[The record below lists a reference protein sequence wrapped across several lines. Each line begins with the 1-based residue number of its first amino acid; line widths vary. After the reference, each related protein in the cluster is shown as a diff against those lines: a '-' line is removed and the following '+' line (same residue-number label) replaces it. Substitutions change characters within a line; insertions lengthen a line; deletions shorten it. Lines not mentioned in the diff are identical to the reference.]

1 VVLGAPKPIEAV
13 QRSITMNA
21 DGTADTLSRPPSM
34 RSVLSYDLIPNPIF
48 TNKLQQGSSALPT
61 PQSDESPM
69 VLLSPALS
77 TPTLMRCAVGVAP
90 SHGGTGSNS
99 PYVGQNPISPSHSKA
114 LPYSR
119 DAEDGQDV
127 SGMYA

>member
-1 VVLGAPKPIEAV
+1 M
-13 QRSITMNA
+13 SA
-21 DGTADTLSRPPSM
+21 DGTDTLSRPPSM
-34 RSVLSYDLIPNPIF
+34 RSVLLMHDLIPNPIF
-48 TNKLQQGSSALPT
+48 TNKLQQGSSVLPT

-90 SHGGTGSNS
+90 SHGGTSSNS

-119 DAEDGQDV
+119 DVEDGQDV
-127 SGMYA
+127 SG